1 MTDRWT
7 SVRSALHRAESDAYH
22 ASEDIKRA
30 LKMLDRARE
39 DLHEAQ
45 LNLTVSKARMQRLAK
60 LAAKHGE
67 EHEIAYPYGVDIE
80 RAAP

>member
-7 SVRSALHRAESDAYH
+7 SVRGALNRADSDAYH

-45 LNLTVSKARMQRLAK
+45 LNLSVAKARMQRLAK

-67 EHEIAYPYGVDIE
+67 EHEIAYPYGGD
-80 RAAP
+80 

>member
-1 MTDRWT
+1 MVDRWT
-7 SVRSALHRAESDAYH
+7 SVRGALNRADSDAYH

-45 LNLTVSKARMQRLAK
+45 LNLSVAKARMQRLGK
-60 LAAKHGE
+60 LAEQHGD
-67 EHEIAYPYGVDIE
+67 EHEIAYPYGGD
-80 RAAP
+80 